1 MEQKIKKR
9 KEFIDSKHVNIN
21 CNNLIKLFAEDYLK
35 SL

>member
-1 MEQKIKKR
+1 MNRKIKKR
-9 KEFIDSKHVNIN
+9 KEHIESKHVNIN